1 MMLGF
6 FIFPFYSIDFSLEAI
21 RSLRACLWKFNLQGI
36 KSEKWGGKLWRRCR
50 LAILRT
56 CLQPVC
62 IRWTPSLEGAL
73 GRGSCQAREMATS
86 SDGRR
91 RKRKAINT
99 EEVET
104 VWYSVRI
111 RIAPSDR
118 RKSATEEPEKVKTF
132 KHVNSLFLEFNSIA
146 NNFHVELNIIF
157 KYKFPFEVFSHLF
170 FSFFEPC
177 REESPY
183 QVRARTQPIKLLIW
197 HECGII

>member
-1 MMLGF
+1 MKMQVGYIEDL
-6 FIFPFYSIDFSLEAI
+6 S
-21 RSLRACLWKFNLQGI
+21 
-36 KSEKWGGKLWRRCR
+36 
-50 LAILRT
+50 T
-56 CLQPVC
+56 TTVC
-62 IRWTPSLEGAL
+62 IRWTSSLEGAL

-86 SDGRR
+86 GGRR

-99 EEVET
+99 EEVENGLIFRSHT
-104 VWYSVRI
+104 NSSMR
-111 RIAPSDR
+111 P
-118 RKSATEEPEKVKTF
+118 EEECDGGAGKVKTF

-157 KYKFPFEVFSHLF
+157 KYKFLFEVFPHLF